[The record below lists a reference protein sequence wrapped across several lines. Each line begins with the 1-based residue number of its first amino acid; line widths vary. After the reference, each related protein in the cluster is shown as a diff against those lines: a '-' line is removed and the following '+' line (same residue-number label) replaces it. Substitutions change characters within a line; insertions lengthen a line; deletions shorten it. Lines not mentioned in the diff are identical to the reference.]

1 MKVKRPLKL
10 VRKYL
15 DYFLPRE
22 IMGPV
27 IIVFSMENVVDIL
40 FTTYLG
46 AFNPLFSWSVV
57 LILSILLITYWGE
70 ADEDMDEFEKE
81 LEDEGIVEM
90 DSED

>member
-1 MKVKRPLKL
+1 MKLKL
-10 VRKYL
+10 IRRYI

-40 FTTYLG
+40 FAEYLG
-46 AFNPLFSWSVV
+46 GFNPLVGWSIV
-57 LILSILLITYWGE
+57 LIASILLVAYWGE

-81 LEDEGIVEM
+81 LEDEGLN
-90 DSED
+90 

>member
-10 VRKYL
+10 VRKYI

-40 FTTYLG
+40 FMRYLG
-46 AFNPLFSWSVV
+46 DFNPLFSWTVV
-57 LILSILLITYWGE
+57 LIISIIVIGYWGE
-70 ADEDMDEFEKE
+70 ADEDMEEFEQE
-81 LEDEGIVEM
+81 LEDDGIVEM
-90 DSED
+90 DSDD